1 MRISSVVRALW
12 MAVLLCWWLAAAP
25 VIAADPFPTRA
36 LRVVCPWPPGGIAD
50 IRARQMAERLGK
62 ALGQPVV
69 VENRPGASGT
79 IGAGVVAQ
87 AKPDGYTI
95 LLGSVNDQAIA
106 PAIDPANHAA
116 IATLA
121 PVSVATRG
129 PMVLVTSATLPVKTV
144 AELVALAKSKPG
156 TLGYGTSGSNTAHH
170 FAGELFK
177 QTAGVDLFQVPYKGF
192 AQTSVDLISGNL
204 PVAFDFP
211 ITSEPLARAGKLKIL
226 AVLGPRRVSLLPGVP
241 TAREA
246 GIAGVEIVS
255 WSGYFVPAGTPPAI
269 IERLNTEMARILKT
283 PEIAS
288 AISGTG
294 SEVVAMSPAESAT
307 FVQNE
312 RTRWAALA
320 RQLKIVP

>member
-1 MRISSVVRALW
+1 MRILSVVRALW
-12 MAVLLCWWLAAAP
+12 MAVSLCCWLAAAP
-25 VIAADPFPTRA
+25 VFAADAYPVRA
-36 LRVVCPWPPGGIAD
+36 LRIVCPWPPGGIAD
-50 IRARQMAERLGK
+50 IRARQMADRLGK
-62 ALGQPVV
+62 VLGQPVI

-79 IGAGVVAQ
+79 LGAGLVAQ

-106 PAIDPANHAA
+106 PAIEPAMHAA

-121 PVSVATRG
+121 PVTVATRG
-129 PMVLVTSATLPVKTV
+129 PMVLVASASLPVKTV
-144 AELVALAKSKPG
+144 AELVALAKAKPG
-156 TLGYGTSGSNTAHH
+156 TLGYGTSGVNTAHH

-177 QTAGVDLFQVPYKGF
+177 QVAGVDMFQVPYKGF
-192 AQTSVDLISGNL
+192 AQTSVDLMAGNL

-246 GIAGVEIVS
+246 GIAGVDIVS
-255 WSGYFVPAGTPPAI
+255 WSGYFVPAGTPPAV
-269 IERLNTEMARILKT
+269 IERLSAEMVRILGV

-307 FVQNE
+307 FVQEE
-312 RTRWAALA
+312 RARWAALA
-320 RQLKIVP
+320 RQLKIAQ